1 MDITKEI
8 NYLTFGFKETGDATY
23 LFKLNRVLNDFLQD
37 VIDDYLEAD
46 GYEVSKPKDCVLKAF
61 NWTQDNTLKTSLT
74 YRIGCQD

>member
-1 MDITKEI
+1 MNITTEA
-8 NYLTFGFKETGDATY
+8 NYLLFGFKETGDATY
-23 LFKLNRVLNDFLQD
+23 LFKLNRVLTEFLDD

-46 GYEVSKPKDCVLKAF
+46 GYEVSKTKDCVLKAL

>member
-37 VIDDYLEAD
+37 VIGDYLEAD